1 MLCAEFKFIVF
12 VLTFIVVVFLTP
24 VRFIMAELLQ
34 TEQSYVKDLEI
45 CVKYYLNALR
55 NQSNE
60 FKAQPG
66 LLGREDVIFSNMEEI
81 LEFHQGIF
89 LKELQKYEVMPEDVG
104 HCFVTWVRKNSWHL
118 LGCLDCLPHK

>member
-1 MLCAEFKFIVF
+1 MMEEGHLFMCGLGRSISSIV
-12 VLTFIVVVFLTP
+12 L

-45 CVKYYLNALR
+45 CIKFYFNALR

-66 LLGREDVIFSNMEEI
+66 LVNKEDILFSNIKDIPKFHKEI
-81 LEFHQGIF
+81 FP
-89 LKELQKYEVMPEDVG
+89 KELQKYKAMPEDVG
-104 HCFVTWVRKNSWHL
+104 HCFVTWVRVIHQSISWSSGIGIPIL
-118 LGCLDCLPHK
+118 